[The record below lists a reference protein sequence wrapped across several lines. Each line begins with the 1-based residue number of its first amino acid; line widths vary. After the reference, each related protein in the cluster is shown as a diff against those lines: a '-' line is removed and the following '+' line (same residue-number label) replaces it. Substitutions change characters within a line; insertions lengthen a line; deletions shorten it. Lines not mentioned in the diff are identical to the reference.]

1 MEEKWIEVNPF
12 GTLYYENILV
22 YLNEPDLFVC
32 TDQSGEK
39 YLGVFLDENKEK
51 YLLVE
56 TDNQN
61 ILRMINKKISMEQA
75 FRNSKSGKAFYVFYD
90 ADIDRFVS
98 REMKISQLQKE
109 DLPESN
115 VLFTLD
121 DGNIQNYRSFLQEQI
136 RLTQGTRMV
145 PSGFI

>member
-1 MEEKWIEVNPF
+1 MKEKWIEVNPF

-32 TDQSGEK
+32 TDQSDEK
-39 YLGVFLDENKEK
+39 YLGVFLDENKEE

-75 FRNSKSGKAFYVFYD
+75 FRNSKSAKAFYVSYD
-90 ADIDRFVS
+90 ADIDRFTS
-98 REMKISQLQKE
+98 REVKISQVQKE

-115 VLFTLD
+115 VLFTLN
-121 DGNIQNYRSFLQEQI
+121 DGNIQNYRSFLQDQI
-136 RLTQGTRMV
+136 KLT
-145 PSGFI
+145 